1 MTSALLIQSQVSR
14 HSPSFT
20 HLLYPALAVRTVMML
35 ILFNVAAE
43 ISNLITQIIVKKFR
57 QLIEF
62 LWLNFRSSYAT
73 RNVLKWIL

>member
-1 MTSALLIQSQVSR
+1 
-14 HSPSFT
+14 
-20 HLLYPALAVRTVMML
+20 ML